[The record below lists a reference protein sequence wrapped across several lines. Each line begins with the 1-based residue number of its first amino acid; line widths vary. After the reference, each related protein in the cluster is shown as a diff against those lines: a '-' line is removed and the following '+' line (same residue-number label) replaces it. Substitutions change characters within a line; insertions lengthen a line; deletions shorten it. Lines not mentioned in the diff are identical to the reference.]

1 MNRGPKSAF
10 VRPKQTLPR
19 PPPPLPPGGSAG
31 PSGGGGAGGSA
42 GSRGEPLLPSLPRE
56 AGAVR
61 RGADS
66 VLPGAFPARPP
77 PPPRLRAGALPPRP
91 PPRLP
96 ARRGFP
102 SPCGAAAAPRFPS
115 ARSVSFRAPPRQGL
129 SRRAGPAMAA
139 LSDGKHPAAPT
150 GPWSAAAAGCV
161 CGGGGRRCAGGEIP
175 ARVRRARPGAPGVEP
190 ADSAAE
196 PRRLPG
202 TRLRAA
208 RALSPPPRVLN
219 RADEAGGAGRGPARP
234 LPAGGAAP

>member
-19 PPPPLPPGGSAG
+19 PPPPPPPRRQRGALRRRR
-31 PSGGGGAGGSA
+31 GGGQRREPRGA
-42 GSRGEPLLPSLPRE
+42 PPSLPSPRGGGRAARGGLGA
-56 AGAVR
+56 AG
-61 RGADS
+61 G
-66 VLPGAFPARPP
+66 FPARPP

-161 CGGGGRRCAGGEIP
+161 CGIP

-208 RALSPPPRVLN
+208 RALSPPPRVRN